1 MSHKTSSS
9 NLTTEVRIGIAD
21 SPQELQIECVL
32 SPEEVIQAVT
42 AALDSGKSLS
52 LTDTRGRQTIVANN
66 KISFVEVGQ
75 SAERKVGFATA

>member
-1 MSHKTSSS
+1 MSPKTNTS

-42 AALDSGKSLS
+42 AALDSGKSLAHRY
-52 LTDTRGRQTIVANN
+52 TWPPYDCG
-66 KISFVEVGQ
+66 K
-75 SAERKVGFATA
+75 

>member
-1 MSHKTSSS
+1 MSPKTNTS

-52 LTDTRGRQTIVANN
+52 LTDTRGRHTIVA
-66 KISFVEVGQ
+66 K
-75 SAERKVGFATA
+75 